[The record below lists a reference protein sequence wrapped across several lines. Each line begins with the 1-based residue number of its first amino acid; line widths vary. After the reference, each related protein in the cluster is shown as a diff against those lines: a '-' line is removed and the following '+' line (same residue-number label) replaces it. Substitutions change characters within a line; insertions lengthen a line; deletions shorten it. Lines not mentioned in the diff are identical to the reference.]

1 MSLATLLGDSNYSV
15 QKQGMSEERVRAQ
28 LDNLRKLFSFF
39 REYPDL
45 FIDFIKGK
53 DCNFKFYTYQRV
65 FLRQVMRYRYV
76 YATYPRA
83 YEDAPIQFNKNCG
96 QTFLIAWTLTLIYK
110 SFEEIYVS
118 QGNKQVSILY

>member
-45 FIDFIKGK
+45 FIDFRKGK
-53 DCNFKFYTYQRV
+53 DCNFKF
-65 FLRQVMRYRYV
+65 
-76 YATYPRA
+76 
-83 YEDAPIQFNKNCG
+83 
-96 QTFLIAWTLTLIYK
+96 
-110 SFEEIYVS
+110 
-118 QGNKQVSILY
+118 

>member
-96 QTFLIAWTLTLIYK
+96 QTFLIAWTLKLIYINPLRK
-110 SFEEIYVS
+110 YMLVKGISR
-118 QGNKQVSILY
+118 

>member
-45 FIDFIKGK
+45 LVDFMKGP
-53 DCNFKFYTYQRV
+53 DSSFNFYFYQRI
-65 FLRQVMRYRYV
+65 Y
-76 YATYPRA
+76 
-83 YEDAPIQFNKNCG
+83 
-96 QTFLIAWTLTLIYK
+96 LIHLIK
-110 SFEEIYVS
+110 DMIYI
-118 QGNKQVSILY
+118 GIIY

>member
-28 LDNLRKLFSFF
+28 LDNLRKFFSFF

-83 YEDAPIQFNKNCG
+83 FS
-96 QTFLIAWTLTLIYK
+96 K
-110 SFEEIYVS
+110 SFLSIMALML
-118 QGNKQVSILY
+118 KAILYPGCELFITTGGKFIINIAVYLRN

>member
-1 MSLATLLGDSNYSV
+1 MEDVKETHDITAVIYWQENQQGTKIYTD
-15 QKQGMSEERVRAQ
+15 KQGMSEERVRAQ

-96 QTFLIAWTLTLIYK
+96 QTFLIA
-110 SFEEIYVS
+110 
-118 QGNKQVSILY
+118 